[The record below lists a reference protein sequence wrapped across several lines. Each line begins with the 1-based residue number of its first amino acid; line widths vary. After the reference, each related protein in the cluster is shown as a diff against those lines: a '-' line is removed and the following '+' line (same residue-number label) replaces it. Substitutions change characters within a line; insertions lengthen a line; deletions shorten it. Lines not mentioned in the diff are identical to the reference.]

1 MTPIPIPR
9 YPKKGPVARKDAL
22 PIPGYPK
29 ESPRTRK
36 DAQLTSR
43 RKEGPRT
50 MKDTLPALFVGLLKL
65 AVYAPVILI
74 LLILKEALTFMA
86 WICTA
91 GDHQDHACDHKF
103 PVRDHKFPAGDP
115 HHPSAD
121 PQLPVG
127 KQAGP

>member
-1 MTPIPIPR
+1 MTPFPIPG
-9 YPKKGPVARKDAL
+9 YPKEGPLARKDAL
-22 PIPGYPK
+22 PITGQPK
-29 ESPRTRK
+29 KGPRTRK
-36 DAQLTSR
+36 GAQLTSH

-50 MKDTLPALFVGLLKL
+50 MKDTLPALLSGLLKL
-65 AVYAPVILI
+65 AVFAPVILL

-91 GDHQDHACDHKF
+91 C
-103 PVRDHKFPAGDP
+103 DHKFPAGDP